1 MADTKVRQAEWIRP
15 TPIVEEPRLKIYN
28 SLTREKTEFI
38 PIRGRQVKWY
48 NCGPTVYEASHM
60 GHARNYVTQDILRRI
75 LSDYFGYDV
84 FFVMNITDID
94 DKIIIRSR
102 QNYLLEQLKAKSTSL
117 TTSLIAEVREAW
129 QQYRSGKLAT
139 VPNPAETAWPDI
151 FQQFTARDPWALQA
165 LQQDEKVSMH
175 MAALQSAYAGLEQ
188 ADKVIK
194 RNDTTPSNATELIE
208 AARDVL
214 SLYLDKLHGSS
225 VTDPAIPRAHAA
237 HWEDQFLK
245 DMDRLR
251 VMPPDALT
259 RVTDYVQEIAI
270 FVQRVVKRGW
280 AYEAGSSVWFD
291 TAAFDHAKTQRP
303 DDWEHVYAKLE
314 PWSKNNKK
322 LLEEGEGSLTST
334 SGKRSASD
342 FALWKAS
349 KPGEPSWPSPWGP
362 GRPGWHIECSV
373 MASEVLGEQMDLH
386 SGGIDLA
393 FPHHDNEMAQSE
405 AYHDCRQWVNYFLHT
420 GHLHI
425 EGLKMS
431 KSLKNF
437 ITIDDALRVNTA
449 RQLRLTF
456 LLQPWNGKMDYKEA
470 LVQEARSVETA
481 INNFF
486 TLIKALIAE
495 SNVALT
501 AGDRGHGYH
510 EEEKELV
517 AQLQTAQ
524 HEFRVALC
532 DSFNTQAAMATIQ
545 DIISKTN
552 IYYSK
557 KKSAANISVMRV
569 VALWGTK
576 MLRMFGLGE
585 GNQAGPGGGIGWGE
599 AATGEV
605 DNVDRDSLLMPYL
618 RVLSTFRDD
627 VRKTA
632 IGHGTPKDFLTLCDK
647 LRDEDLVP
655 LGVALDD
662 QEGDRA
668 LVKLVNPEI
677 LMRARDEKAAAAAE
691 KKRAKAAQQEAQ
703 RQQRI
708 AKLERGRLAP
718 NEMFKPPHVPEG
730 TYGSWDEEGLPLTEG
745 EGQELSK
752 NKVKTNKKRWD
763 EQKKMHEEWK
773 KWQEE
778 EGGRA

>member
-1 MADTKVRQAEWIRP
+1 MADSRTRQPEWVKP
-15 TPIVEEPRLKIYN
+15 VPVVEEPRLKIYN
-28 SLTREKTEFI
+28 SLTREKSEFI

-102 QNYLLEQLKAKSTSL
+102 QNYLLDQLKAKSTSL
-117 TTSLIAEVREAW
+117 TPSLIEEVRKAW
-129 QQYRSGKLAT
+129 QQYRIGKLAAI
-139 VPNPAETAWPDI
+139 PNPTESAWPDI
-151 FQQFTARDPWALQA
+151 FQQFTAKDHWAVQA
-165 LQQDEKVSMH
+165 VQQDEKVPMH
-175 MAALQSAYAGLEQ
+175 MAALQSSHVALEQ
-188 ADKVIK
+188 ADKSLEQQ
-194 RNDTTPSNATELIE
+194 DTSGAKAAELIE
-208 AARDVL
+208 ASRDVL
-214 SLYLDKLHGSS
+214 SIYLDALYGKS
-225 VTDPAIPRAHAA
+225 VTDPAISRAHAA
-237 HWEDQFLK
+237 YWEEQFMK

-259 RVTDYVQEIAI
+259 RVTDYVHEITT
-270 FVQRVVKRGW
+270 FVQRVIERGW
-280 AYEAGSSVWFD
+280 AYEADSSVWFN
-291 TAAFDHAKTQRP
+291 TSAFDDAKTHRAEE
-303 DDWEHVYAKLE
+303 WKHVYAKLE
-314 PWSKNNKK
+314 PWSKNNTK
-322 LLEEGEGSLTST
+322 LLEEGEGALTST
-334 SGKRSASD
+334 NGQRSSAD

-349 KPGEPSWPSPWGP
+349 KPGEPAWPSPWGP

-373 MASEVLGEQMDLH
+373 MASEVLGEQMDIH

-437 ITIDDALRVNTA
+437 ITIDDALRANSA

-456 LLQPWNGKMDYKEA
+456 LLQPWNGKMDYKEG
-470 LVQEARSVETA
+470 LIQEARSLETG

-486 TLIKALIAE
+486 TIVKALIAD
-495 SNVALT
+495 SNAD
-501 AGDRGHGYH
+501 AAARRGHGYAQ
-510 EEEKELV
+510 EEKELV
-517 AQLQTAQ
+517 NQLQAAQ
-524 HEFRVALC
+524 HAFRVALC
-532 DSFNTQAAMATIQ
+532 DSFNTQGAMAVIM

-552 IYYSK
+552 IYHSK
-557 KKSAANISVMRV
+557 RRSAINISVVRG
-569 VALWGTK
+569 VALWVTK

-585 GNQAGPGGGIGWGE
+585 GSQAGPGGGIGWGE
-599 AATGEV
+599 VERG
-605 DNVDRDSLLMPYL
+605 DGGNVDRDALLMPYL

-627 VRKTA
+627 VRKAA
-632 IGHGTPKDFLTLCDK
+632 IAHAAPKDVLTLCDK

-662 QEGDRA
+662 QDDGKA
-668 LVKLVNPEI
+668 LVKLVNPEVLI
-677 LMRARDEKAAAAAE
+677 RARDEKAAAVAE
-691 KKRAKAAQQEAQ
+691 KAQRKAAQQELQ

-708 AKLERGRLAP
+708 AKLERGRVAP
-718 NEMFKPPHVPEG
+718 SEMFKSPHVAEG
-730 TYGSWDEEGLPLTEG
+730 TYGSWNEEGLPLTEG
-745 EGQELSK
+745 QGQELSK
-752 NKVKTNKKRWD
+752 NKLKTTRKQWE
-763 EQKKMHEEWK
+763 EQRKLHEEWK

-778 EGGRA
+778 GGA